1 MEAID
6 HTPEPLTSTLRQR
19 GHPHMLRGDILALRL
34 HARMDKMYYGKKAE
48 RRWRESIG

>member
-6 HTPEPLTSTLRQR
+6 HTPEPLTSTLHQR

-34 HARMDKMYYGKKAE
+34 QMIAQLNYGKNK
-48 RRWRESIG
+48 G